1 MVVVAGLLV
10 LAGLGLFVAGVL
22 TAVTAWYW
30 ACVVACALAAVLL
43 VVARL
48 RAPARDLPRTAE
60 QPVVPP
66 GPAVVPDPA
75 TPPPL
80 LRAGDEVPA
89 ERPDDHRP
97 DDHRPD
103 DHRPDDH
110 RPDDHRPDDHRP
122 DDARPGDD
130 RPEHRDTSAYR
141 PYDALRPA
149 DPAPRTGG
157 QHATGPSTGARHAVG
172 GPAGGTAGDGD
183 PAEEDVEVTDLLVV
197 VDLADEVLV
206 VDEHPRYHLADCAW
220 LAGRST
226 FPMPVREARTDG
238 FTPCGRCGPDGHL
251 AAVERARRAS
261 RRR

>member
-1 MVVVAGLLV
+1 VVVVAGLLV
-10 LAGLGLFVAGVL
+10 LAGLGLFVTGVL

-80 LRAGDEVPA
+80 LSASDEVPA
-89 ERPDDHRP
+89 EVPAE
-97 DDHRPD
+97 
-103 DHRPDDH
+103 

-130 RPEHRDTSAYR
+130 RPEHHDTSTYR
-141 PYDALRPA
+141 PYEALRPA